1 MFLTDELECIV
12 CCCEYSRSD
21 RVPRILHCNHTFC
34 APCLEKMSTLEG
46 PLYTV
51 SCPICRWIT
60 CIKASLTLPGSL
72 WVNTEIWDQ
81 LSHKPKERNDDFIN
95 HLKDTKMKCSSPR
108 GRPMTRWRD
117 YVSRLAWERLGVSG
131 SAAKLSSQVPN

>member
-95 HLKDTKMKCSSPR
+95 HLKDTKMKCSSS
-108 GRPMTRWRD
+108 TNLH
-117 YVSRLAWERLGVSG
+117 SRQTGFKRALKNLRKVFKVHRVRRAHIH
-131 SAAKLSSQVPN
+131 NC